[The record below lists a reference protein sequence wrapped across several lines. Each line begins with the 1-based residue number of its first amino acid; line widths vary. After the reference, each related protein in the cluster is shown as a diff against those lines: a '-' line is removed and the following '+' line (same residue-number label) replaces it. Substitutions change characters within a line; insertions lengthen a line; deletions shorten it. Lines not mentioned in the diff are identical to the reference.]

1 MATAKT
7 ILAASLF
14 AAFLSATLLSACAST
29 PTPEPKTWM
38 GHDPAGLA
46 ADEAACHK
54 ETEDI
59 DAGQANGY
67 SDSRYGVASAL
78 AEAIDRDDPLKNHRA
93 DARAAAFIT
102 CMSDKGWHP
111 G

>member
-1 MATAKT
+1 MAAVKT
-7 ILAASLF
+7 ILSVWLAA
-14 AAFLSATLLSACAST
+14 ALLSACASA
-29 PTPEPKTWM
+29 PTPEPKTWV
-38 GHDPAGLA
+38 GHDPAQLA
-46 ADEAACHK
+46 GDRAACQK
-54 ETEDI
+54 ETDDI

-78 AEAIDRDDPLKNHRA
+78 AEAIDRDDPMKDHRG